1 MITQNAPVVA
11 NELAI
16 TAAELG
22 GNARTGG
29 LTSSI
34 YALWD
39 MLELNPS
46 VLSLTQKFAFC
57 FWIQAV
63 NEETPYRLHVL
74 CARGMKI
81 LALYK
86 AAKIKASPM

>member
-1 MITQNAPVVA
+1 MA

-16 TAAELG
+16 TAAELVG

-39 MLELNPS
+39 MLKLNPS
-46 VLSLTQKFAFC
+46 LLSLTQKRCFVSGFEPSMKKHPIDCMFC
-57 FWIQAV
+57 V
-63 NEETPYRLHVL
+63 HEE
-74 CARGMKI
+74 
-81 LALYK
+81 
-86 AAKIKASPM
+86 

>member
-1 MITQNAPVVA
+1 MA
-11 NELAI
+11 NELAII

-46 VLSLTQKFAFC
+46 SELSLTQKYTFC
-57 FWIQAV
+57 FWLQAV

-86 AAKIKASPM
+86 AAKIKAFPM